1 MTNYQPIAA
10 QLGRVRRA
18 WKRTAALAGL
28 AVTVLETAG
37 MFTVALLVDLLF
49 RPGMQ
54 GRLVLLGV
62 VLVAVGALLARH
74 VLRPIFRRIPDD
86 QVALHIEEN
95 NPGFDGALI
104 AAAEFGRQKDG
115 TNNAEIVEAILAS
128 AESRA
133 GRLDVRHVTRLLR
146 LRKYA
151 WLAFAVVLTYGGI
164 SALFPSTVG
173 HHAMR
178 VVAPWRTVDKPPAP
192 ANAAPVEP
200 PAISFALSAT
210 NANVLRGA
218 AFRLETALSRDPNGP
233 VQIHFRSFAAPAAEG
248 RWYAAPMK
256 SIEKVHAYEN
266 ILPDVNEDMECY
278 VSAERYRSES
288 CRIRVYDPLTV
299 EAVETVVHYPD
310 YLALPDRVSRQANGD
325 LAAPVGATGTVRILA
340 NRPLV
345 AGSLTWND
353 GTTQPLVP
361 GTDVGTNDFTAAAS
375 FAVTTNRT
383 FRFRVED
390 SMGQV
395 FDSPAEAYV
404 KALADLPP
412 AVALKRPAMPPDS
425 VTPLSELRIEATVS
439 DDFGVAG
446 AELVYH
452 CSGETDGPE
461 QRTPISL
468 ATNAAAPGAELPATL
483 RFRISSALPAL
494 HGGDVLVWHVE
505 VRDRKKQTA
514 VTDLMLTPVRHL
526 DIWPTEFFVPSEE
539 HMAEEEPPSLLAIL
553 QSAFRL
559 AAQRDGLSP
568 LDFERQVDDLAL
580 TMVNAT
586 TKAVWVFVKPKPN
599 TPPDQ
604 IKKMDRINAL
614 AAEGHK
620 ALVAHQIAPAV
631 DSLRRAVTLMIAMGL
646 IEDPAIERIPPSSS
660 AVQPEAM
667 AQTQQ
672 QLEAMAALERQ
683 AVQEA
688 QNVPKEKQLE
698 RADKTEELQKKLA
711 ELAAEQK
718 KNAEAAKEIEKKDA
732 EAAAKAAP
740 PPDQTGARKQAA
752 EDQKNLAE
760 KVKDTADKVEQDREL
775 DQAQAKKSAEAMRD
789 AARQMDQA
797 AHEMQQGRV
806 EKAAQAADAAFRT
819 LEAAGNRLD
828 TAAQDKLAQALA
840 QAEKQASQALR
851 KQNDIA
857 KNTEEAAPKPTTPVE
872 QQKMQSLAARQA
884 RVKADLD
891 ALQQA
896 VSTLKQAVEA
906 GAVKPETA
914 KHIQDA
920 EREMRR
926 GRPAQKAANAA
937 VALTAQNREE
947 ALAAQKQAAESLT
960 KAQASLRQA
969 SDSTATGFEAELD
982 RARHEAEQAE
992 QQLQELHDTPAAAPQ
1007 AQDRQ
1012 AKAEDA
1018 LDTAAK
1024 LARHVQA
1031 RDFVA
1036 PQTTQELREQVEKT
1050 AASGANRIEND
1061 KEKAMALMA
1070 AVQKVRTELDAAHE
1084 KLQENK
1090 RLFSSQREE
1099 CPPQYRPLVNKYFES
1114 LSDR

>member
-62 VLVAVGALLARH
+62 VLATVTALLVRH
-74 VLRPIFRRIPDD
+74 VLRPLFRRIPDE

-104 AAAEFGRQKDG
+104 AAAEFGRQKAG
-115 TNNAEIVEAILAS
+115 SGNAEIVEAILAS

-151 WLAFAVVLTYGGI
+151 WLAVAVVVAYGTI

-178 VVAPWRTVDKPPAP
+178 VVAPWRTTETPATP
-192 ANAAPVEP
+192 ANAAPVAP
-200 PAISFALSAT
+200 PEITFSLSAT

-218 AFRLETALSRDPNGP
+218 AFRLEAALSRDPNGP

-288 CRIRVYDPLTV
+288 CRIRVYDPLAV
-299 EAVETVVHYPD
+299 EAVETIVHYPD

-325 LAAPVGATGTVRILA
+325 LAAPVGSTGTVRILA

-345 AGSLTWND
+345 AGSLTWDD

-361 GTDVGTNDFTAAAS
+361 GTDVGTNDFAAAAS

-412 AVALKRPAMPPDS
+412 SVALKRPAMPPDS
-425 VTPLSELRIEATVS
+425 VTPLSELRVEATVS

-461 QRTPISL
+461 QRLPVSL

-483 RFRISSALPAL
+483 RFRISEALPAL

-505 VRDRKKQTA
+505 VRDRKQQTA

-559 AAQRDGLSP
+559 AAQRDALAP
-568 LDFERQVDDLAL
+568 LDFKRQADDLAL
-580 TMVNAT
+580 TMIDAKT
-586 TKAVWVFVKPKPN
+586 QAVWVFVKPKPN

-604 IKKMDRINAL
+604 VKKMARINAL

-620 ALVAHQIAPAV
+620 ALAAHQLDPAV

-646 IEDPAIERIPPSSS
+646 IEDPAIERIPPSAS
-660 AVQPEAM
+660 AVQPEAA
-667 AQTQQ
+667 AQTKQ
-672 QLEAMAALERQ
+672 QLEAMAELERQ
-683 AVQEA
+683 VAQEA
-688 QNVPKEKQLE
+688 QNVPKEKQME
-698 RADKTEELQKKLA
+698 NADKTEELKRKLD

-718 KNAEAAKEIEKKDA
+718 KNADAAREIEKKAA
-732 EAAAKAAP
+732 ETAAP
-740 PPDQTGARKQAA
+740 PEQAGARKQAT
-752 EDQKNLAE
+752 EEQKKLAD
-760 KVKDTADKVEQDREL
+760 KVKDTADKVEQDRDL
-775 DQAQAKKSAEAMRD
+775 DPAQAKKTAEAMRD
-789 AARQMDQA
+789 AAREMDQA

-806 EKAAQAADAAFRT
+806 EKAAQAADAALRT

-840 QAEKQASQALR
+840 KAEKQASQALR
-851 KQNDIA
+851 KQEEIA
-857 KNTEEAAPKPTTPVE
+857 KDTTATPPKPTTPVE
-872 QQKMQSLAARQA
+872 QQKMQSLAMRQA

-891 ALQQA
+891 ALQQT

-906 GAVKPETA
+906 GAAKPETA
-914 KHIQDA
+914 RHIQDA
-920 EREMRR
+920 ERELRR

-937 VALTAQNREE
+937 VALTARNREE

-969 SDSTATGFEAELD
+969 SDSTATGYEAELD
-982 RARHEAEQAE
+982 RARHEAEQAQ
-992 QQLQELHDTPAAAPQ
+992 QQLQELQAKPAAAPQ

-1018 LDTAAK
+1018 LDTATK
-1024 LARHVQA
+1024 LARHVQS
-1031 RDFVA
+1031 RDFVT

-1050 AASGANRIEND
+1050 AAAGPSRIEED

-1084 KLQENK
+1084 KLQESK

-1099 CPPQYRPLVNKYFES
+1099 CPPKYRPLVNKYFES
-1114 LSDR
+1114 LSEGK